1 MSTEI
6 ASRKPQP
13 SPLGSLFR
21 GKGDASGNLMRMVAQ
36 GRELAKLE
44 RNRWQMNRYMYR
56 GEQWMRARPGTGFS
70 SGRLELLMDTPRAR
84 RRDTFNRLRQMTDG
98 RVSLLT
104 AQRPP
109 YEVIPRSRE
118 QNSVDAARQA
128 SKLIAA
134 KWDSAGWGIGE
145 AIRDLVLNGEIDGVA
160 YLHCYFDPDAGDVTS
175 IPFSMETG
183 RPVESREQFEAL
195 SEQDPMGET
204 LWQYRP
210 MKLGE
215 VVWRVVRPGAISVD
229 PSVTKWSD
237 CRWVVESRVFPRS
250 VIEQQIGRKIDDILK
265 ESSQTGNTGSSGG
278 AMNRADVAA
287 PINLDDDGSN
297 PRQMVPGRDEFLV
310 HEAHI
315 KPGGEWPRGAHIRW
329 LDRAPNLPLVVEP
342 FMEYD
347 LPYRPFNPKPDGGH
361 WVRCRGTVDELR
373 PIQQRFNRILS
384 LLHEWLERVAR
395 PPMIVPIGAVRNQ
408 EIYND
413 KGIIEVHPIGDP
425 HFMPTPAEPTAVLT
439 QHLQFCIQQMA
450 EIANQSDP
458 IRGFAPGQGVESAVA
473 LQTLAQNSETQMSGT
488 ASQVANVVEW
498 GLSRSLRLVAK
509 HYVMPRLVSSAGVD
523 DTSELR
529 AFVGSQIKGA
539 EDVRITASVLP
550 KSRALQFQTIMQLA
564 PLVGQEIRP
573 HVARFVEGSYDEFI
587 TAETA
592 QRNRQKRE
600 NSALAALATFPQ
612 RDQVYKDFL
621 SLQGKFME
629 ALQMASASGQD
640 PMQTLAAAGIRPPSV
655 LNMLRDAGVQIP
667 MVEDYDDHAQH
678 IRMLDDWRLSDGFDA
693 VHPLVKQAA
702 REHADQHKQQMTQS
716 LMGIGSQQPMPEP
729 GQQQGSAPAPK
740 GQPSPPKQAGQG
752 APTPTSAMPIS
763 GAN

>member
-1 MSTEI
+1 MATTEI
-6 ASRKPQP
+6 QP
-13 SPLGSLFR
+13 REARPYGSLYR
-21 GKGDASGNLMRMVAQ
+21 GKGDASGAVMRMVGQ

-44 RNRWQMNRYMYR
+44 RSRWQMNRYMYR

-118 QNSVDAARQA
+118 QNSIDAARQA
-128 SKLIAA
+128 TKLIAA
-134 KWDSAGWGIGE
+134 KWDDSGWGVGS
-145 AIRDLVLNGEIDGVA
+145 AIRDLVLNGEIDGVS
-160 YLHCYFDPDAGDVTS
+160 YLHCYFDPNAGDVTY
-175 IPFSMETG
+175 IPFSAETG
-183 RPVESREQFEAL
+183 KPVESREQFEAL

-210 MKLGE
+210 MRLGE
-215 VVWRVVRPGAISVD
+215 IVWRVVRPGAISVD
-229 PSVTKWSD
+229 PSVTKWSE
-237 CRWVVESRVFPRS
+237 CRWVIESRIFPRS
-250 VIEQQIGRKIDDILK
+250 VIEQQIGRKIDDILE
-265 ESSQTGNTGSSGG
+265 ESSQMGQNSAGG
-278 AMNRADVAA
+278 AFNRADIAA
-287 PINLDDDGSN
+287 PLNLEDDGTN
-297 PRQMVPGRDEFLV
+297 PQRMVPGRDEFLV
-310 HEAHI
+310 HEAYI
-315 KPGGEWPRGAHIRW
+315 KPGGDWPRGAHIRW
-329 LDRAPNLPLVVEP
+329 LDRAPNLPILSEP
-342 FMEYD
+342 YMEYE
-347 LPYRPFNPKPDGGH
+347 LPYKPFNPKPDGGH

-425 HFMPTPAEPTAVLT
+425 HFMPTPSEPTAVLT
-439 QHLQFCIQQMA
+439 QHLQWCIQQMA
-450 EIANQSDP
+450 EIANQSDA
-458 IRGFAPGQGVESAVA
+458 IRGFSPGQGVESAIGI
-473 LQTLAQNSETQMSGT
+473 QTLAQNSETQLSGT
-488 ASQVANVVEW
+488 AAQVANVVEW
-498 GLSRSLRLVAK
+498 GLSRSLSLVAK
-509 HYVMPRLVSSAGVD
+509 HYVMPRLISSAGVD

-539 EDVRITASVLP
+539 EDVKITASILP
-550 KSRALQFQTIMQLA
+550 KSRALQFQTLMQLA
-564 PLVGQEIRP
+564 PIVGPDIRP

-600 NSALAALATFPQ
+600 NSALAALATYPQ

-621 SLQGKFME
+621 GLQAKFME
-629 ALQMASASGQD
+629 AVQVAAASGQD
-640 PMQTLAAAGIRPPSV
+640 PIQTLAAAGIQPPSV

-678 IRMLDDWRLSDGFDA
+678 MRTLDDWRLSDGYDA

-702 REHADQHKQQMTQS
+702 REHADQHKKQMTQT
-716 LMGIGSQQPMPEP
+716 LMGIGAQQPMPQP
-729 GQQQGSAPAPK
+729 GQQQGSQPAPK
-740 GQPSPPKQAGQG
+740 GQPSPPKQQGQGPAGQS
-752 APTPTSAMPIS
+752 TMPIS

>member
-1 MSTEI
+1 MSTDI
-6 ASRKPQP
+6 AAPKPQA
-13 SPLGSLFR
+13 SPLGRLYR
-21 GKGDASGNLMRMVAQ
+21 GKGEASGNLMNMVAQ
-36 GRELAKLE
+36 GRELAKTE
-44 RNRWQMNRYMYR
+44 RSRWQMNRYMYR

-109 YEVIPRSRE
+109 YEVVPRSRE
-118 QNSVDAARQA
+118 QNSIDAARQA

-134 KWDSAGWGIGE
+134 KWDDSGWAVGS
-145 AIRDLVLNGEIDGVA
+145 AIRDMVLNGEIDGIS
-160 YLHCYFDPDAGDVTS
+160 YLHCYFDPTAGDVTY
-175 IPFSMETG
+175 IPFSAETG
-183 RPVESREQFEAL
+183 KPVESREQFEAL
-195 SEQDPMGET
+195 SEQDPEGQT

-215 VVWRVVRPGAISVD
+215 IVWRVVRPGAISVD
-229 PSVTKWSD
+229 PSVTKWCD

-250 VIEQQIGRKIDDILK
+250 VIEQQIGKKIDDILE
-265 ESSQTGNTGSSGG
+265 ESAQMGQSGSSGG
-278 AMNRADVAA
+278 AFNRADVAS
-287 PINLDDDGSN
+287 PINVEDEGNLSG
-297 PRQMVPGRDEFLV
+297 RMVPGRDEFLV
-310 HEAHI
+310 HEAYI
-315 KPGGEWPRGAHIRW
+315 KPGGDWPQGAHIRW
-329 LDRAPNLPLVVEP
+329 LDRAPNLPLVTEP
-342 FMEYD
+342 YMEYD
-347 LPYRPFNPKPDGGH
+347 LPYKPFNPKPDGGH

-408 EIYND
+408 EIFND

-425 HFMPTPAEPTAVLT
+425 HFMPVSSEPTAVLT
-439 QHLQFCIQQMA
+439 QHLQWCVQQMA
-450 EIANQSDP
+450 EIANQSDA
-458 IRGFAPGQGVESAVA
+458 IRGFSPGQGVESAIGI
-473 LQTLAQNSETQMSGT
+473 QTLAQNSETQLSGT
-488 ASQVANVVEW
+488 AAQVANIVEW
-498 GLSRSLRLVAK
+498 GLSRSLTLVAK

-539 EDVRITASVLP
+539 EDVKITASILP
-550 KSRALQFQTIMQLA
+550 KSRALQFQTLMQLA
-564 PLVGQEIRP
+564 PLVGQDIRP

-621 SLQGKFME
+621 GLQAKYME
-629 ALQMASASGQD
+629 AVQIAASQGQD
-640 PMQTLAAAGIRPPSV
+640 PMQALAAAGIQPPSV

-667 MVEDYDDHAQH
+667 MVEDYDEHAQH
-678 IRMLDDWRLSDGFDA
+678 LRTLDDWRLSDGYDA

-702 REHADQHKQQMTQS
+702 REHAEQHKKQMTQT
-716 LMGIGSQQPMPEP
+716 LMGIGAQMPMPQP
-729 GQQQGSAPAPK
+729 GQQEGSQPAPK
-740 GQPSPPKQAGQG
+740 GQPSPPKQQGQPAGQS
-752 APTPTSAMPIS
+752 TMPIS

>member
-1 MSTEI
+1 MATTEI
-6 ASRKPQP
+6 QP
-13 SPLGSLFR
+13 REARPYGGLYR
-21 GKGDASGNLMRMVAQ
+21 GKGDASGAVMRMVGQ

-44 RNRWQMNRYMYR
+44 RSRWQMNRYMYR

-109 YEVIPRSRE
+109 YEVVPRSRE
-118 QNSVDAARQA
+118 QNSIDAARQA
-128 SKLIAA
+128 TKLISA
-134 KWDSAGWGIGE
+134 KWDDSGWGVGS
-145 AIRDLVLNGEIDGVA
+145 AIRDLVLNGEIDGIS
-160 YLHCYFDPDAGDVTS
+160 YLHCYFDPNAGDVTH
-175 IPFSMETG
+175 IPYSAETG
-183 RPVESREQFEAL
+183 KPVESREQFEAL

-210 MKLGE
+210 MRLGE
-215 VVWRVVRPGAISVD
+215 IVWRVVRPGAISVD
-229 PSVTKWSD
+229 PSVTKWNE
-237 CRWVVESRVFPRS
+237 CRWVIESRIFPRS
-250 VIEQQIGRKIDDILK
+250 VIEQQIGKKIDDLLE
-265 ESSQTGNTGSSGG
+265 ESAQMGQNSAGG
-278 AMNRADVAA
+278 GFSRSDIAA
-287 PINLDDDGSN
+287 PLNLEDDGTN
-297 PRQMVPGRDEFLV
+297 PQRMVAGRDEFLV
-310 HEAHI
+310 HEAYI
-315 KPGGEWPRGAHIRW
+315 KPGGDWPKGAHIRW
-329 LDRAPNLPLVVEP
+329 LDRAPNMPILSEP
-342 FMEYD
+342 YMEYD
-347 LPYRPFNPKPDGGH
+347 LPYKPFNPKPDGGH

-439 QHLQFCIQQMA
+439 QHLQWCIQQMA
-450 EIANQSDP
+450 EIANQSDA
-458 IRGFAPGQGVESAVA
+458 IRGFSPGQGVESAIGI
-473 LQTLAQNSETQMSGT
+473 QTLAQNSETQLSGT
-488 ASQVANVVEW
+488 AAQVANIVEW
-498 GLSRSLRLVAK
+498 GLSRSLHLVAK

-539 EDVRITASVLP
+539 EDVKITASILP
-550 KSRALQFQTIMQLA
+550 KSRALQFQTLMQLA
-564 PLVGQEIRP
+564 PLVGPDIRP

-600 NSALAALATFPQ
+600 NAALAALATYPQ

-621 SLQGKFME
+621 GLQAKFME
-629 ALQMASASGQD
+629 AVQMASSSGQD
-640 PMQTLAAAGIRPPSV
+640 PIQTLAAAGIQPPSV

-678 IRMLDDWRLSDGFDA
+678 MRTLDDWRLSDGYDA

-702 REHADQHKQQMTQS
+702 REHADQHKKQMTQT
-716 LMGIGSQQPMPEP
+716 LMGIGAQQPMPEP

-740 GQPSPPKQAGQG
+740 GQPSPPKQQGQPAGQS
-752 APTPTSAMPIS
+752 TMPIS

>member
-6 ASRKPQP
+6 APRQAN
-13 SPLGSLFR
+13 PLAGFYT
-21 GKGDASGNLMRMVAQ
+21 GKGDAAGAIMRMVAQ

-44 RNRWQMNRYMYR
+44 RSRWQMNRYMYR

-118 QNSVDAARQA
+118 QNSIDAARQA
-128 SKLIAA
+128 AKLISA
-134 KWDSAGWGIGE
+134 KWDDSGWGVGS
-145 AIRDLVLNGEIDGVA
+145 AIRDMVLNGEIDGIS
-160 YLHCYFDPDAGDVTS
+160 YLHVYFDQQAGDVTY
-175 IPFSMETG
+175 IPFSKETG
-183 RPVESREQFEAL
+183 RPVDSREQFEAL
-195 SEQDPMGET
+195 SEEDPNGEA
-204 LWQYRP
+204 LWEYKP
-210 MKLGE
+210 MRLGE

-229 PSVTKWSD
+229 PSVTKWNE
-237 CRWVVESRVFPRS
+237 CRWVIESRIFPRS
-250 VIEQQIGRKIDDILK
+250 VIEAQIGRKIDDVLE
-265 ESSQTGNTGSSGG
+265 ESAQMGQSNNPTGAFT
-278 AMNRADVAA
+278 RADIAA
-287 PINLDDDGSN
+287 PLNLEDDGTN
-297 PRQMVPGRDEFLV
+297 PQRMVPGRDEFLV
-310 HEAHI
+310 HEAYI

-329 LDRAPNLPLVVEP
+329 LDRAPNLPLTVEP
-342 FMEYD
+342 FMEYE

-425 HFMPTPAEPTAVLT
+425 HFMPTPSEPTAFLT

-450 EIANQSDP
+450 EIANQSDAL
-458 IRGFAPGQGVESAVA
+458 RGFSPGQGVESAIGI
-473 LQTLAQNSETQMSGT
+473 QTLAQNSETQLSGT
-488 ASQVANVVEW
+488 AAQVANNVEW

-539 EDVRITASVLP
+539 EDVKITASILP
-550 KSRALQFQTIMQLA
+550 KSRALQFQTLMQLA
-564 PLVGQEIRP
+564 PLVGQDIRP

-612 RDQVYKDFL
+612 RDQVYKDFID
-621 SLQGKFME
+621 LQARYME
-629 ALQMASASGQD
+629 AVQIAASQGQD
-640 PMQTLAAAGIRPPSV
+640 PMQALVAAGIQPPSV
-655 LNMLRDAGVQIP
+655 LNMLRDAGVKIP
-667 MVEDYDDHAQH
+667 MVEDFDDHAQH
-678 IRMLDDWRLSDGFDA
+678 LRTLDDWRLSDGFDA

-702 REHADQHKQQMTQS
+702 REHADQHKKSMTQT
-716 LMGIGSQQPMPEP
+716 LMGIGAQQPMPEP

-740 GQPSPPKQAGQG
+740 GQPSPPKQQGQPAGQS
-752 APTPTSAMPIS
+752 TMPIS